1 MLKTQMN
8 NKLRSKA
15 FPFRAADRQAV
26 LQYYADHPIPD
37 HVQALPNAMTTF
49 IEVNG
54 EPLWTSTKEVGECE
68 AITIKEL
75 IAPERHVG
83 ESSTLLDQIET
94 DRDRSIPSL
103 PSHDSMSSA

>member
-1 MLKTQMN
+1 MN
-8 NKLRSKA
+8 NKLRSTA

-26 LQYYADHPIPD
+26 LRYYAGHPIQD
-37 HVQALPNAMTTF
+37 HVQALPSAMTTF

-75 IAPERHVG
+75 IAPKRHAG
-83 ESSTLLDQIET
+83 ES
-94 DRDRSIPSL
+94 
-103 PSHDSMSSA
+103 